1 MGESIC
7 KWSNRQRIN
16 LQNIQAARAAQYQ
29 KNKQPNPKMGRKP
42 KLIEIDKKSDE
53 KFRQGFIGARAAAAH
68 GGENKKQ
75 VPLLTSQGEGELVP

>member
-1 MGESIC
+1 
-7 KWSNRQRIN
+7 
-16 LQNIQAARAAQYQ
+16 
-29 KNKQPNPKMGRKP
+29 MGRKP

-68 GGENKKQ
+68 GSENKKQ